1 LTGGAVPTAGA
12 LKLALDAL
20 RAGRLDEA
28 ERHGKSALKVRPDSF
43 DALHLLGL
51 VEARRGR
58 YGEAAKLLGRAA
70 KANPRSAPAQLNLG
84 NALAAIGRHA
94 DALQSYDRALAL
106 EVRYGE
112 AHAARGTALHAL
124 RRLDEAEQA
133 LSRAL
138 DLKPDLAGAHNNL
151 GNVLKDLGRLD
162 AAAQALRRAIAL
174 KPGYADAHGNL
185 GDVMLGQDRP
195 EDAAACYR
203 RAAEVAPDD
212 PAWLDK
218 RGTAHY
224 AAENF
229 PEAIAAYG
237 RAMDLKARAAPASA
251 PVTLRVRAIC
261 DGLIGLIDVPQIP
274 AGEEAAQAT
283 RRRFAEGLART
294 AELAAGWDGPAN
306 ATEQE
311 MLTSAAFK
319 VNNFALGYHLEDDR
333 ELQRGYAALLTR
345 LLKPEIGEFLKP
357 IERRRT
363 KGKIRLGVASE
374 LLRLHNG
381 AKWTYGWLS
390 NMPAQ
395 DYEFFLYSLQGGV
408 DAMTRKLAALGTYR
422 WLPFREGSYLEAL
435 KAIHADRLDVL
446 IVPDI
451 GMTVSSRIASLA
463 RLAPIQCMTCGHPV
477 TSGSPAIDYFLS
489 GALVEPADGQEHC
502 TETVVC
508 LPNMGVRLD
517 SAENDAPPATR
528 ADFGLPQDRPLF
540 GSVQGLMKYHPRYDE
555 VFARIAR
562 EVPEALFVFVAARR
576 QGMTEAFAA
585 RLKGAFER
593 HGRDFDRHVRILPF
607 MPHRRFVQLF
617 DALTLSLDTPGWSG
631 GNTTAQAL
639 ARNCPVVTVPG
650 RFMRGCF
657 SQGMLRMTGLEEL
670 CAPTLDAYVALAI
683 RIARDSAYRAALSA
697 KIAANKRKLFDDP
710 ECARGLD
717 GFLKEKVAALG

>member
-1 LTGGAVPTAGA
+1 LTGGAAPIAGA
-12 LKLALDAL
+12 LKVAAEAL

-28 ERHGKSALKVRPDSF
+28 ERHGRQALKAWPDSF

-58 YGEAAKLLGRAA
+58 FAEAAKLIGRAV

-84 NALAAIGRHA
+84 NALAALGRHGE
-94 DALQSYDRALAL
+94 ALRSHDRAVAL
-106 EVRYGE
+106 EPRYAE
-112 AHAARGTALHAL
+112 AHAARGTSLHAL

-133 LSRAL
+133 LRRAAA
-138 DLKPDLAGAHNNL
+138 LKPDLAGAHNNL
-151 GNVLKDLGRLD
+151 GNVLKDLGKLD
-162 AAAQALRRAIAL
+162 AAAQALGRAIEL
-174 KPGYADAHGNL
+174 RPGYADAHGNL
-185 GDVMLGQDRP
+185 GDVLLGQDRP

-203 RAAEVAPDD
+203 RAAELAPDD
-212 PAWLDK
+212 PAWPDK
-218 RGTAHY
+218 LGAAHY

-229 PEAIAAYG
+229 AEAIAAYG
-237 RAMDLKARAAPASA
+237 RAMDLKARVR
-251 PVTLRVRAIC
+251 PVGARARAIC
-261 DGLIGLIDVPQIP
+261 DGLIGLIDVPQIA

-294 AELAAGWDGPAN
+294 AALAAGWDGPAN
-306 ATEQE
+306 AAEQE
-311 MLTSAAFK
+311 LLTSAAFK
-319 VNNFALGYHLEDDR
+319 VNNFALGYHIEDDR

-357 IERRRT
+357 IARRRT

-390 NMPAQ
+390 NLPAQ

-408 DAMTRKLAALGTYR
+408 DAMTRKLAALGSYR
-422 WLPFREGSYLEAL
+422 WLPFREGSYVEAL

-489 GALVEPADGQEHC
+489 GALVEPADGQEHY
-502 TETVVC
+502 TETVVR

-517 SAENDAPPATR
+517 SAENDAPPASR
-528 ADFGLPQDRPLF
+528 EDFGLPHDRPLL
-540 GSVQGLMKYHPRYDE
+540 GSVQGLMKYHPRYDDL
-555 VFARIAR
+555 FPRIAR

-576 QGMTEAFAA
+576 RGMTEAFAA
-585 RLKGAFER
+585 RLEGAFRR
-593 HGRDFDRHVRILPF
+593 HGLEFGRHARILPF

-639 ARNCPVVTVPG
+639 ARGCPVVTTPG

-657 SQGMLRMTGLEEL
+657 SRGMLRMIGAEEL
-670 CAPTLDAYVALAI
+670 CAATPDAYVALAV
-683 RIARDSAYRAALSA
+683 RLARDPAFRGALSA
-697 KIAANKRKLFDDP
+697 KIGTNAPKLFDDA

-717 GFLKEKVAALG
+717 AFLKEKVAALG

>member
-1 LTGGAVPTAGA
+1 LTGGAVPNAGA
-12 LKLALDAL
+12 LKLAAEAL

-28 ERHGKSALKVRPDSF
+28 ERHGRQALKARPDSF

-58 YGEAAKLLGRAA
+58 YAEAAKLIARAA
-70 KANPRSAPAQLNLG
+70 KANPRSGPAQLNLG
-84 NALAAIGRHA
+84 NALAALGRRA
-94 DALQSYDRALAL
+94 EALQAYDRALAI
-106 EVRYGE
+106 EPRYAE

-124 RRLDEAEQA
+124 RRLDEAEAA
-133 LSRAL
+133 LRRAVEH
-138 DLKPDLAGAHNNL
+138 KPDLPGAHNNL

-162 AAAQALRRAIAL
+162 AAAAALRRAIEL
-174 KPGYADAHGNL
+174 RPGYADAHGNL
-185 GDVMLGQDRP
+185 GDVLLGQDRP

-203 RAAEVAPDD
+203 RAAELAPGD

-218 RGTAHY
+218 LGTAHY
-224 AAENF
+224 GAENF

-237 RAMDLKARAAPASA
+237 RAMDLKSRVLPVSA
-251 PVTLRVRAIC
+251 RVRAIC
-261 DGLIGLIDVPQIP
+261 DGLIALIDVPQIP
-274 AGEEAAQAT
+274 ASEEAAAET

-294 AELAAGWDGPAN
+294 ADLAAGWDGRPSEA
-306 ATEQE
+306 EQAL
-311 MLTSAAFK
+311 LTSAAFK

-357 IERRRT
+357 IEQRRT

-381 AKWTYGWLS
+381 AKWTHGWLS
-390 NMPAQ
+390 HLPAQ

-408 DAMTRKLAALGTYR
+408 DAMTQKLAALGAYR
-422 WLPFREGSYLEAL
+422 WLPFREGSYVGAL

-446 IVPDI
+446 ILPDI

-489 GALVEPADGQEHC
+489 GALVEPQDGQEHYS
-502 TETVVC
+502 ETVVR

-517 SAENDAPPATR
+517 SAENDAPPASR
-528 ADFGLPQDRPLF
+528 ADFGLPADRPLF
-540 GSVQGLMKYHPRYDE
+540 GSVQGLMKYHPRYDAL
-555 VFARIAR
+555 FPRIAR
-562 EVPEALFVFVAARR
+562 EVPGALFVFVAARR

-585 RLKGAFER
+585 RLRGAFAR
-593 HGRDFDRHVRILPF
+593 HGLDFGRHVRILPF
-607 MPHRRFVQLF
+607 MPHQRFVQLF
-617 DALTLSLDTPGWSG
+617 DALTSSLDTPGWSG

-639 ARNCPVVTVPG
+639 ARDCPVVTMPG
-650 RFMRGCF
+650 RFMRGRF
-657 SQGMLRMTGLEEL
+657 SLGMLRMTGLEEL
-670 CAPTLDAYVALAI
+670 CADSPEAYVALAA
-683 RIARDSAYRAALSA
+683 RIAKEPVYRAALSA
-697 KIAANKRKLFDDP
+697 KIAANKRKLFDDV

-717 GFLKEKVAALG
+717 AFLKEKVAALG